1 MSYFEAI
8 FKVLVVG
15 LVLGAGLPALFATGM
30 LAYSSGA
37 GDDSMHKPNPALR
50 FVGIVLFIFV
60 ALVILTAVAWITR
73 STIIHHFG
81 VDLFPMLK
89 K

>member
-37 GDDSMHKPNPALR
+37 GDDATPKPNPALR
-50 FVGIVLFIFV
+50 VVGIVLFVFV
-60 ALVILTAVAWITR
+60 ALVILIAVAWITR

>member
-1 MSYFEAI
+1 M
-8 FKVLVVG
+8 
-15 LVLGAGLPALFATGM
+15 
-30 LAYSSGA
+30 
-37 GDDSMHKPNPALR
+37 
-50 FVGIVLFIFV
+50 VGIVLFVFV
-60 ALVILTAVAWITR
+60 ALVILIAVAWITG